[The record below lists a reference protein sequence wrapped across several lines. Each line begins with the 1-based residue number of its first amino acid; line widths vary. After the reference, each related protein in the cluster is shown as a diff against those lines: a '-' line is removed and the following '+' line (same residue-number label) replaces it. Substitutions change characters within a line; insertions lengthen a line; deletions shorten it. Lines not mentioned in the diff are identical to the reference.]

1 MTDYHALA
9 QQHLDGGKP
18 SEFSWIRWHDPEIG
32 RTIAPV
38 LGAVIG
44 DNALDESNLAAATR
58 LLADHIEAGTITEDT
73 VGRSGRTWI
82 RLLAITVLDE
92 AGELTQAFIDYVDR
106 VLLPLEDYAILDEED
121 FTQREYDNFVSELDF
136 VYGAAGGAVRRAL
149 AEAGIFRLEDLDD
162 DGAIRLLDECL
173 QDGSELTDEEASALE
188 WTVNQF
194 RRRHPDETLPALDR
208 YVKVNA

>member
-9 QQHLDGGKP
+9 QQYLDAAKP
-18 SEFSWIRWHDPEIG
+18 SEFSWIRWRDPAVG
-32 RTIAPV
+32 RTVAPV

-44 DNALDESNLAAATR
+44 DDALAESNLAAATR

-92 AGELTQAFIDYVDR
+92 DGCPTQAWVDFVDR
-106 VLLPLEDYAILDEED
+106 VHTPLEDYPILDEDD
-121 FTQREYDNFVSELDF
+121 FQQREYDNFVSELDF
-136 VYGAAGGAVRRAL
+136 VYGAAGEAVRRAL
-149 AEAGIFRLEDLDD
+149 AEAGIFRLEDVDD

-194 RRRHPDETLPALDR
+194 RKRHPDESLPALDR

>member
-9 QQHLDGGKP
+9 QRYLDEAKP
-18 SEFSWIRWHDPEIG
+18 SDFSWIRWRDPAVG

-44 DNALDESNLAAATR
+44 DDALAESNLAAATR

-92 AGELTQAFIDYVDR
+92 DGELTQAWVDF
-106 VLLPLEDYAILDEED
+106 VDLVHTPLEDYSILDEDD
-121 FTQREYDNFVSELDF
+121 FQQREYDNFVSELGF
-136 VYGAAGGAVRRAL
+136 VYGAASEAVRSAL
-149 AEAGIFRLEDLDD
+149 AEAGIFRLEDIDS
-162 DGAIRLLDECL
+162 DGIVRLLDESL

-194 RRRHPDETLPALDR
+194 RKRHPDETLPALDR

>member
-9 QQHLDGGKP
+9 QQYLDSAKP
-18 SEFSWIRWHDPEIG
+18 SDFSWIRWRDPAVG

-44 DNALDESNLAAATR
+44 DDALAESNLAAATR

-82 RLLAITVLDE
+82 RLLAITVLDDD
-92 AGELTQAFIDYVDR
+92 GELTQAWVDFVDR
-106 VLLPLEDYAILDEED
+106 VHTPLEQYPILDEDD
-121 FTQREYDNFVSELDF
+121 FQQREYDNFVSELDF
-136 VYGAAGGAVRRAL
+136 VYGAASEAVRSAL
-149 AEAGIFRLEDLDD
+149 AEAGIFRLEDIDS
-162 DGAIRLLDECL
+162 DGIVRLLDESL

-194 RRRHPDETLPALDR
+194 RKRHPDETLPALDR